1 MLGDPTNVEPRQNV
15 QPDMEMWGKSDR
27 LAADSTEVTTPSG
40 VGSAR
45 RGISYDLVMTAVST
59 RTFVRSDYIIIGG
72 GVAAVALAAITRF
85 AGGGAVVAFLCAAAA
100 VTLLASLVG
109 RSVEQLGDRFGPGA
123 TGVLQSALGN
133 LPELFIALFAL
144 KAGLVNVVKAAL
156 IGSILAN
163 LLLVLGL
170 CFLVGGLRHG
180 TQKLD
185 SERARSIIVLM
196 VLSIAALILPS
207 LATFVHA
214 PASGHEGTLSLIVSV
229 TLLLL
234 FVLTLPASL
243 RRETGGPALESMH
256 QEVPRWPVAL
266 AVGLLALA
274 AVLSAFVSDWFVH
287 ALEPAMSTLHISD
300 AFAGLVI
307 VAIAGNAIENVV
319 GVQLAAK
326 NRSEYAFSVVIN
338 SPLQI
343 ALVLA
348 PVLVI
353 LSQVLGF
360 TALTLVFSPML
371 IVSVTIAV
379 ILSAF
384 ITFDGESNWI
394 EGAALIAV
402 YVIIATS
409 FWWG

>member
-1 MLGDPTNVEPRQNV
+1 VRREA
-15 QPDMEMWGKSDR
+15 E
-27 LAADSTEVTTPSG
+27 STGRMSG
-40 VGSAR
+40 MS
-45 RGISYDLVMTAVST
+45 TVST
-59 RTFVRSDYIIIGG
+59 RTFVRSDYLIIGG
-72 GVAAVALAAITRF
+72 GAASVVLAGLTRF
-85 AGGGAVVAFLCAAAA
+85 VAGGAVIAFLCAAVA

-144 KAGLVNVVKAAL
+144 KAGLVDVVKAAL

-170 CFLVGGLRHG
+170 CFVVGGLKHG
-180 TQKLD
+180 TQKLN

-196 VLSIAALILPS
+196 VLSVAALVLPS
-207 LATFVHA
+207 LAHSLHT
-214 PASGHEGTLSLIVSV
+214 PASRHENTLSLIVSAI
-229 TLLLL
+229 LLLL

-243 RRETGGPALESMH
+243 KRRPNEQVEESMH
-256 QEVPRWPVAL
+256 PEPPRWPVGL

-274 AVLSAFVSDWFVH
+274 AVLAAFVSDWFVH
-287 ALEPAMSTLHISD
+287 ALEPAMATLHISE

-338 SPLQI
+338 SPMQI

-360 TALTLVFSPML
+360 AALTLVFSPML
-371 IVSVTIAV
+371 IVSVAIAV

-402 YVIIATS
+402 YVIIAAS